1 MARLTLRLLLSFL
14 EFIEEGIPVVFANL
28 LLHDIVHLSS
38 NVNLLVTTGVVAE
51 HVVIAS
57 IEGLAE
63 PRQLLVVAG

>member
-63 PRQLLVVAG
+63 PRQLLVVAR

>member
-51 HVVIAS
+51 HAVVAPV
-57 IEGLAE
+57 EGLAE
-63 PRQLLVVAG
+63 PRQLLVVGR

>member
-51 HVVIAS
+51 HVVAAP

-63 PRQLLVVAG
+63 PRQLLVVGG

>member
-51 HVVIAS
+51 HAVVVS

>member
-14 EFIEEGIPVVFANL
+14 EFIEEGVPVVFANL

-51 HVVIAS
+51 HVVVAPVK
-57 IEGLAE
+57 GLAE
-63 PRQLLVVAG
+63 PWQLLVVAG